1 MKLILKERKEKWT
14 AKEPKYK
21 DGILSIY
28 TKLATSPMNGGKM
41 KG

>member
-1 MKLILKERKEKWT
+1 MLNGSQKNQ
-14 AKEPKYK
+14 KYK
-21 DGILSIY
+21 NGILSIY